1 MSRQKTVTV
10 YSYAELSANAQARA
24 KADYEESLSHHNW
37 DEPLIEGIEEEAS
50 QLGILDFELQYSGFW
65 SQGDGLS
72 FTGTLS
78 EMLAESIYKE
88 KINRDGWQSD
98 NDSYVVFIKRKA
110 YPHYVH
116 EKMVYSQVFQN
127 DEYRYDYED
136 IQIIEDAYNDWKDD
150 LCNQWYGRLKE
161 AYNEI
166 FDEDNIVL
174 ALSKYEFYEDGR
186 VAGVAPE
193 PALPYA
199 EYNVAN
205 LKLNDES
212 SNKPLN
218 VEINF
223 STTKKVIIHIDN
235 ICTLRLD
242 RKSADQL
249 AMSIKDAES
258 NAEQVGVIPI
268 NQLV

>member
-10 YSYAELSANAQARA
+10 YSFAELSANAQSRA
-24 KADYEESLSHHNW
+24 ISDYNEDSSNHDW
-37 DEPLIEGIEEEAS
+37 DEDIIEGIRDEAYEM
-50 QLGILDFELQYSGFW
+50 GILNFDLQYSGFW

-72 FTGTLS
+72 FTGDLS
-78 EMLAESIYKE
+78 ELLAETIYKE
-88 KINRDGWQSD
+88 HVNRDGWYAGGGYDVS
-98 NDSYVVFIKRKA
+98 IKRKT

-116 EKMVYSQVFQN
+116 EKMVYSQIFPH
-127 DEYRYDYED
+127 DEDDADYETVK
-136 IQIIEDAYNDWKDD
+136 ILENVYNEWKDD
-150 LCNQWYGRLKE
+150 LCQKWYDSLME
-161 AYNEI
+161 SY
-166 FDEDNIVL
+166 DEKFSHDSIVL
-174 ALSKYEFYEDGR
+174 ALSKYEFYEDGSI
-186 VAGVAPE
+186 AGLAQE
-193 PALPYA
+193 THLPYA

-212 SNKPLN
+212 SNRQLD

-223 STTKKVIIHIDN
+223 STTKKIIIHIDN

-242 RKSADQL
+242 RDSADKL
-249 AMSIKDAES
+249 AMAIKDAEC